1 MQVRHFARLTA
12 SGMSRGGGDSE
23 QIRLEILNIMRR
35 NGIKEGHRPGIECK
49 FISSWHQKLHS
60 NTTVEDIA
68 IAEAYIHFLGSEGD
82 AGGFWWH
89 LWEYGGISRE
99 RAASMKCGW
108 KNDGIKDDPL
118 HLPHMINDMKHY
130 LWILKT
136 VHAGSNMKDMV
147 VMAQV
152 RVPCVCVH
160 ALCQKKRSLAFGR
173 GVV

>member
-1 MQVRHFARLTA
+1 
-12 SGMSRGGGDSE
+12 MSRGGGDSE

-152 RVPCVCVH
+152 RVPCVCACV
-160 ALCQKKRSLAFGR
+160 ACPKKGLSRSG
-173 GVV
+173 GVL